1 MSNPA
6 VPFPPPLPRKDD
18 SNEEIVTTEVDGETT
33 LDPDAND
40 ELIDSAEADR
50 LAAEG
55 GSPTH

>member
-18 SNEEIVTTEVDGETT
+18 GAQEVPTTEVDGETT

-50 LAAEG
+50 IAAEG
-55 GSPTH
+55 GGSKD